1 MSGTVLGNCGDVGE
15 KQRVLFS
22 QSPTFK
28 VRQRDNKYVKGQ
40 VVIRAVKK
48 NRAEPNREGGQ
59 EVRKEGLPFL
69 LGGSGIPL
77 Q

>member
-1 MSGTVLGNCGDVGE
+1 MSGRKTKGSV
-15 KQRVLFS
+15 S
-22 QSPTFK
+22 QSPTSK
-28 VRQRDNKYVKGQ
+28 VRQRDNKYVNGE

-59 EVRKEGLPFL
+59 EAGKEGLPFL